1 MYIYLIISAIIL
13 YLLCK
18 YLKNNTSKGGEI
30 NKLPKIYYINLKH
43 RKDRKDNL
51 LKQLK
56 MINYPNDKI
65 VRIDAIKKENGAIGC
80 GLSHIKALKTALKN
94 HKINDYIAILEDD
107 FEWKKSNAYDV
118 IINAINSDTDWNVIL
133 LACNGSVNE
142 YNKHLL
148 KINNCQ
154 TASGYIIKIKY
165 IPELLKI
172 WEKDM
177 NSLLNDSKIN
187 KGFESRAIDQSWKKL
202 QKDKWYT
209 TNPIIGKQM
218 ASYSDIEKK
227 QVDYGV

>member
-13 YLLCK
+13 YFLCK
-18 YLKNNTSKGGEI
+18 YLKKYTSKGGEI
-30 NKLPKIYYINLKH
+30 DKLPKIYYINLKH
-43 RKDRKDNL
+43 RKDRKENL

-65 VRIDAIKKENGAIGC
+65 VRIDAIKKDNGAIGC
-80 GLSHIKALKTALKN
+80 GLSHIKVLKIALKE
-94 HKINDYIAILEDD
+94 HDINDYITILEDD

-118 IINAINSDTDWNVIL
+118 IMNAISSDTDWNVIL
-133 LACNGSVNE
+133 LACNGKVNK
-142 YNKHLL
+142 YNKKLL
-148 KINNCQ
+148 KVGSCS
-154 TASGYIIKIKY
+154 TTSGYIIKIKY

-187 KGFESRAIDQSWKKL
+187 RGFESRAIDQSWKKL

-218 ASYSDIEKK
+218 ASYSDIEQK